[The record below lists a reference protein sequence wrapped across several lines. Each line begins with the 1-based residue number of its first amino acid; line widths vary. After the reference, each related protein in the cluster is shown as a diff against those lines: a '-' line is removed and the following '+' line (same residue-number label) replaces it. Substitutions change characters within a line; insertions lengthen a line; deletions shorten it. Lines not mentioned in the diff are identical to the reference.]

1 MHMFPSACADRG
13 RMYSYY
19 GSIAVGTPPVAYDVV
34 LDTGSADLWLV
45 NSQCTQNC
53 DGFPPYNPSSSS
65 SFANA
70 SKPFA
75 ITYGSGQA
83 SGYLAQ
89 DVVQMAGFQVANQSL
104 GMSSTPPLE
113 IVQ

>member
-1 MHMFPSACADRG
+1 MHIFPSAGADRG
-13 RMYSYY
+13 RIYSYY

-45 NSQCTQNC
+45 DSQCTQNC
-53 DGFPPYNPSSSS
+53 NGFPPYNPSSSS
-65 SFANA
+65 SFTNA

-104 GMSSTPPLE
+104 GMSASLLLQT
-113 IVQ
+113 V